1 MLKKLNFKAV
11 YNSEEDNILEDFYIP
26 ALSNSVSYDRA
37 VGYFDAKMLTSAASG
52 LSAFIANNGKMRLIC
67 GSTLT
72 EDEYAAI
79 SKGYDERI
87 IRERIRGNFAQIVE
101 DETNSMALMITM

>member
-52 LSAFIANNGKMRLIC
+52 LGAFIANNGKSAGQTVFHLHFHVLGGR
-67 GSTLT
+67 S
-72 EDEYAAI
+72 YAE
-79 SKGYDERI
+79 S
-87 IRERIRGNFAQIVE
+87 
-101 DETNSMALMITM
+101 AL